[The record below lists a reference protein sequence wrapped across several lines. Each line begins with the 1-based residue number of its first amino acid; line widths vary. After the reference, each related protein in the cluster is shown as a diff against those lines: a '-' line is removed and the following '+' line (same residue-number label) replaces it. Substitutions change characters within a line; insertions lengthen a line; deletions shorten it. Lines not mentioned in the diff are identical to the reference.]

1 MGNSRDCVTACW
13 SANLSAPTTTQPAYL
28 SPWFQSFAEIGN
40 YAAIDYTL
48 NWLSENNIEEV
59 FMFYSN
65 LKNEI
70 EEYCQTVVKGIDL
83 KLRLNYM
90 KPTELRR

>member
-1 MGNSRDCVTACW
+1 
-13 SANLSAPTTTQPAYL
+13 
-28 SPWFQSFAEIGN
+28 
-40 YAAIDYTL
+40 
-48 NWLSENNIEEV
+48 
-59 FMFYSN
+59 MFYSN